1 MLMYRN
7 HGYEMF
13 PAALIAGLKLDLSE
27 HRFGHPTH
35 DGIIKFLCALAKT
48 IHAPIV
54 EFGTFTGRT
63 TYNMALN
70 TPEKIYTL
78 DTGEDVE
85 RSGDHELKYEAYT
98 PGEMFLGKPEAE
110 HIEIILGDSK
120 QVDLRH
126 LYGTVGL
133 VFIDGGHDY
142 DTIKSDSDN
151 AFKLIRNDGVIVWD
165 DCNAAWPGVVSYL
178 SKELAG
184 LVNAFFLEKD
194 NMTVYYAPEAINRW
208 GLQCFK
214 P

>member
-7 HGYEMF
+7 HGCEMF
-13 PAALIAGLKLDLSE
+13 PADFIAGLNLDLSA

-35 DGIIKFLCALAKT
+35 DGVLKFLCALAKT
-48 IHAPIV
+48 IHAPVV

-78 DTGEDVE
+78 DTGKDVE
-85 RSGDHELKYEAYT
+85 RSGDHDLKYETYI
-98 PGEMFLGKPEAE
+98 PGEMFLDKPEAAR
-110 HIEIILGDSK
+110 IELVLGDSK

-126 LYGTVGL
+126 LYGTIGL

-142 DTIKSDSDN
+142 DTIKSDSDK

-178 SKELAG
+178 AEELLG
-184 LVNAFFLEKD
+184 LVNAFFLEKE
-194 NMTVYYAPEAINRW
+194 NMTVFYAPDAIKTW